1 VTREELLTKKQ
12 CLKEESSLLH
22 KKCEVMI
29 KITDRKEIKEMQ
41 KKIVKQILQRIADVS
56 MN

>member
-1 VTREELLTKKQ
+1 MTREELLTKKQ